1 MRCCVRG
8 FRAMSPAE
16 NNPKKKGRKRKNTD
30 ASSGGSASIGR
41 PRKKG
46 KSTGTGSGG
55 GDHKESSSTR
65 KVREK
70 KDKDKTKAPVDVER
84 QCGVPLSQGG
94 FCARSLTCKTHSMGA
109 KRAVPGR
116 SQPYD
121 VLLAAYQ
128 KRNQVKQA
136 SLSTQQQ
143 LELDNEALLLE
154 EDSNTNPEEE
164 FEQVMAGVVKSLP
177 VPLERKVVMPT
188 TTRARFFRMREM
200 LIGSLTNVPP
210 IPSANSSSATV
221 SATGTTAAAAAT
233 TAASSAVGAITG
245 AATATG
251 TGTGTGTAGS
261 SGGIS
266 SSQQSVSAV
275 MSATGAL
282 LGRTIVFDAATG
294 AQYAR
299 PPRVYINMNQQ
310 QQQAL
315 LQRQRQVQMA
325 AIQQAQAQAAIN
337 GSTQPSH

>member
-1 MRCCVRG
+1 
-8 FRAMSPAE
+8 MSPAD

-30 ASSGGSASIGR
+30 TSSAAPASIGR

-46 KSTGTGSGG
+46 KSAVSSNGG
-55 GDHKESSSTR
+55 GDQKEPAPAR

-70 KDKDKTKAPVDVER
+70 KDKEKTKAPVDVER

-188 TTRARFFRMREM
+188 STRARFFRMREM

-221 SATGTTAAAAAT
+221 PPTGTTATAGVGTGAGASASAAT
-233 TAASSAVGAITG
+233 GSAVTS
-245 AATATG
+245 ATG
-251 TGTGTGTAGS
+251 STV
-261 SGGIS
+261 GGIS

-325 AIQQAQAQAAIN
+325 AIQQAQAQAAVN
-337 GSTQPSH
+337 GNTQSSH